1 MCFWQE
7 CHRVD
12 AVFFSLHPVRW
23 YMISVFPN
31 TGDVTL
37 VTWLRWCL
45 QDLSTGRLMFISMII
60 SKHFIVK
67 YFVCKYLVSFAFY
80 SLILASTVISLI
92 NESFTMIDGKWWYS
106 NSIVYIHQ
114 LAFHFKETLSSLPN
128 YLYQYG
134 LVTTYVLLFCFNGS
148 FPITVIYCDAYV
160 VSGLVSGIPSGSP
173 VSFDFFLSFSEDF
186 FTSDV
191 TVYSRLI
198 LYHCF
203 LSPRITVSQRSFE
216 SF

>member
-1 MCFWQE
+1 
-7 CHRVD
+7 
-12 AVFFSLHPVRW
+12 
-23 YMISVFPN
+23 MISVFPN

-134 LVTTYVLLFCFNGS
+134 LVTTYVLLFCFNGYS
-148 FPITVIYCDAYV
+148 
-160 VSGLVSGIPSGSP
+160 PS
-173 VSFDFFLSFSEDF
+173 LSFIVMLMLSQVWSVASLQALLCLL
-186 FTSDV
+186 TSFCHSLR
-191 TVYSRLI
+191 TSL
-198 LYHCF
+198 L
-203 LSPRITVSQRSFE
+203 LM
-216 SF
+216 